1 MRTPAASL
9 LAFALPALAT
19 AAGPG
24 GPGGG
29 PGGPGGGPGGPGGG
43 PGGPGGGPGGPG
55 GGPGGPGG
63 GPGGPPGARP
73 LVSSEALQALIKT
86 EDLLAGSQ
94 ELQDIATAHG
104 GTRVFGSGGHNAT
117 VDFLYYTL
125 KAWDYYD
132 VTKQPFKEIFSSGSA
147 SLSVDG
153 EAVKAEV
160 LTYTP
165 SGYAVDTPVVEVAN
179 VGCDVADFP
188 AAVAGNIALIKRGEC
203 TFSQKSLNAKAA
215 GAVAAIIYN
224 NVQGSLQG
232 TLGQPLLDYAPVVG
246 VSLEAGEALLAKLAE
261 GPVAATLKI
270 DAVVEERITYN
281 VIAETKEGD
290 HDNVVLLGGHSD
302 SVSAGPG
309 INDDGSGT
317 IGLLTVAKALTK
329 FRVKNAVRFAF
340 WSAEEFGLLGSYA
353 YMKSINSSATEVSKI
368 RAYLNF
374 DMIASPNYIYGI
386 YDGDG
391 NAFNLTGPT
400 GSDVIERNFEDFFRR
415 KGTPSVPTEFS
426 GRSDYAAFIENG
438 IPSGGLF
445 TGAEVLKT
453 EEEARLF
460 GGQAGVAY
468 DVNYHQPGDTVD
480 NLALDAFLLNTQA
493 IADAVATYSAHGFRG
508 IPRVDGKKRRWDA
521 HRARMLKR
529 STGSHGH
536 AHFHS
541 GPCGGGATI

>member
-19 AAGPG
+19 AG
-24 GPGGG
+24 GHGGSSG
-29 PGGPGGGPGGPGGG
+29 LGCDSQ
-43 PGGPGGGPGGPG
+43 
-55 GGPGGPGG
+55 
-63 GPGGPPGARP
+63 RP
-73 LVSSEALQALIKT
+73 LVSSEKLQSLIKK

-104 GTRVFGSGGHNAT
+104 GHRAFGSSGHNAT

-125 KAWDYYD
+125 KALDYYN
-132 VTKQPFKEIFSSGSA
+132 VTKQPFKEIFSSGTG
-147 SLSVDG
+147 SLTVDG
-153 EAVKAEV
+153 EDIEAET

-165 SGYAVDTPVVEVAN
+165 SGSATDKPVVVVAN
-179 VGCDVADFP
+179 VGCDAADYP
-188 AAVAGNIALIKRGEC
+188 AEVAGNIALIKRGTC
-203 TFSQKSLNAKAA
+203 TFSQKSVNAKAA

-224 NVQGSLQG
+224 NAEGKLSG
-232 TLGQPLLDYAPVVG
+232 TLGQPFLDYAPVLG
-246 VSLEAGEALLAKLAE
+246 ITLEAGEALLAKLAG
-261 GPVAATLKI
+261 GPVTATLQI
-270 DAVVEERITYN
+270 DALVEERVTYN

-290 HDNVVLLGGHSD
+290 HSNVLVLGGHTD
-302 SVSAGPG
+302 SVPAGPG

-317 IGLLTVAKALTK
+317 IGMLTVAKALTK

-340 WSAEEFGLLGSYA
+340 WSAEEYGLLGSYA
-353 YMKSINSSATEVSKI
+353 YIKSINSSAAELSKI

-391 NAFNLTGPT
+391 NAFNLTGPA
-400 GSDVIERNFEDFFRR
+400 GSDVIERNFENFFKR
-415 KGTPSVPTEFS
+415 KHTPSVPTEFS

-453 EEEARLF
+453 EREAELF
-460 GGQAGVAY
+460 GGRAGVAY
-468 DVNYHQPGDTVD
+468 DVNYHQAGDTVD
-480 NLALDAFLLNTQA
+480 NLALDAFLLNTKA
-493 IADAVATYSAHGFRG
+493 IADSVATYALSFDGL
-508 IPRVDGKKRRWDA
+508 PRVDGKKRRWDA

-529 STGSHGH
+529 SAGSHGH
-536 AHFHS
+536 AHLHS
-541 GPCGGGATI
+541 GPCGGGASI